1 MNTSSNVVSIHPYF
15 KIHAGRMAEAKAYLP
30 RFVERVATNETTC
43 LNYDFSFC
51 GDEMFCRESY
61 EGAAGVLAHLANVGE
76 LLGELF
82 KIADVVRLEIHG
94 PAAELEKLKEPL
106 AAFQPRY
113 FVYEGG
119 LR

>member
-15 KIHAGRMAEAKAYLP
+15 KVHAGRMAEARALLP
-30 RFVERVATNETTC
+30 QFVARVAANETAC
-43 LNYDFSFC
+43 LHYDFSFC
-51 GDEMFCRESY
+51 GDELFCREAY
-61 EGAAGVLAHLANVGE
+61 AGAEGVLAHLANVGG

-82 KIADVVRLEIHG
+82 KIVDVVRLEIHG
-94 PAAELEKLKEPL
+94 PAEELEKLKAPF

-113 FVYEGG
+113 FVYAGG